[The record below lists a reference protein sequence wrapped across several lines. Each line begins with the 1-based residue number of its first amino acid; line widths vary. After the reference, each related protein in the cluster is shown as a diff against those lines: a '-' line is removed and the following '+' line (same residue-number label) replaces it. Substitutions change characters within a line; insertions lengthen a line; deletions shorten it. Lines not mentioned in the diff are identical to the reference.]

1 MNDDP
6 TLTPWTFRSFILG
19 LVLSAFGGVLG
30 QVLFPVFE
38 TSLLTELNF
47 TAQIYYF
54 KPVRSVTNL
63 PSFSPHSIPYRKQLM
78 SH

>member
-1 MNDDP
+1 VDDGP
-6 TLTPWTFRSFILG
+6 TLNPWTFRSFFLG
-19 LVLSAFGGVLG
+19 LDLSAFGGVLG
-30 QVLFPVFE
+30 QLLFPVFE
-38 TSLLTELNF
+38 ASLLTELNF

-63 PSFSPHSIPYRKQLM
+63 PSFSSRWIPYSKQSM